1 MAPTRNLFLLVV
13 ALAHASS
20 GQQPPTVMTKV
31 EVVLEGPDIPAG
43 SFATKPK
50 VMYRAGSRY
59 CRIEEAPD
67 PDNGIHGLAIIS
79 EPDAWMV
86 NLLNKTAKH
95 MVDPGPTFSCR
106 LPIFPDTDKNLEFGL
121 ELEYFKSRGA
131 TPQKGPVL
139 QTKSTTRYMVEV
151 ADAKLALF
159 TYGPPE
165 RPLAV
170 SRVRGDK
177 GEIFWFKGHGD
188 LPFEPALFAKP
199 ENVKIDEPKP

>member
-1 MAPTRNLFLLVV
+1 MAPLRKLSLLV
-13 ALAHASS
+13 ALAHVSS
-20 GQQPPTVMTKV
+20 GQQPPSVMTKV

-43 SFATKPK
+43 SFATKPR

-59 CRIEEAPD
+59 CRIEEAAD
-67 PDNGIHGLAIIS
+67 PDNGIHALAIVS

-95 MVDPGPTFSCR
+95 MVDPGPTFKCN

-139 QTKSTTRYMVEV
+139 QTKSTTLYTVET
-151 ADAKLALF
+151 ADSKLALF

-188 LPFEPALFAKP
+188 LPFEPKLFAKP
-199 ENVKIDEPKP
+199 EDVKIEEAKP